1 MKQSTIYAASV
12 LWRRKPSSMLVTDPE
27 IDLLPDGITGPRRFK
42 IKSVE
47 NDDRRRMVE
56 SLLRT
61 RYAWRGYKEV
71 RLPTDASVSKFTLA
85 AVEDETTIGSI
96 TVSFDGPDGLSVDGA
111 FRPEVDQLRAQGRR
125 ICEFVRLAVDP
136 TVGTKRVLASLFHVA
151 YIVAHRIRGYDTLLI
166 EVNPRHVRYYERMLG
181 FKALSEVRMN
191 DSVAAPAVLLGVEFS
206 YVMRQI
212 GEFGGQPERM
222 ATERSLYPASFSLTE
237 EAGILSRMRAKQAL
251 LDRKRVEAFTTA
263 TTMAPPDT
271 ELEADRAPNSRP
283 PTDFQQSDILS

>member
-1 MKQSTIYAASV
+1 
-12 LWRRKPSSMLVTDPE
+12 MLVTDPE
-27 IDLLPDGITGPRRFK
+27 IDLLPDGINGPRRFK

-47 NDDRRRMVE
+47 NDERRRMVE

-71 RLPTDASVSKFTLA
+71 SLPTDTSVSKFTLA

-96 TVSFDGPDGLSVDGA
+96 TVSFDGPQGLSVDGA
-111 FRPEVDQLRAQGRR
+111 FRSEVEALRKGGKR

-151 YIVAHRIRGYDTLLI
+151 YIVSHRIRGYDVLLI

-191 DSVAAPAVLLGVEFS
+191 ASVAAPAVLLGVDFS
-206 YVMRQI
+206 YVMTQI

-237 EAGILSRMRAKQAL
+237 EAGILSRMKAKQAL
-251 LDRKRVEAFTTA
+251 LDRKRDEAY
-263 TTMAPPDT
+263 
-271 ELEADRAPNSRP
+271 EAERGNYRP
-283 PTDFQQSDILS
+283 PTDFQQSDLLGG